1 MRMPI
6 VCRTASIP
14 LFALLT
20 AGSCAA
26 GPGIWLPPVAQQDGF
41 HIAGTIDTGFRFQHA
56 FGVNKFSMMPSGD
69 ETSAV
74 NFRARETLTGNNYV
88 RMKLAMP
95 YKPDTGEM
103 SQGAQNILF
112 NEAFVGIGG
121 NWGEV
126 VMGRLPNI
134 FSGNGDFGLCPQINP
149 SSMGTN
155 FWNSSLAPI
164 FSSGYNFSNAIL
176 FNSARVGGFHTAV
189 QYSNGRNGD
198 ENPRGE
204 TDQLMNVAVTYIG
217 GPWKFAVIAGYYDND
232 SFALNGVKPNAEK
245 NIAVMGSYWP
255 GNGWSFHAAYQYVR
269 DGRALSGSYY
279 NYFTPVAAGGLG
291 IARSKRGVDAHAGII
306 GVGKKIGNQKISA
319 VIMGNHV
326 KYMGESAVTGSR
338 DGYRV
343 SPAAIYR
350 YYFSRRTH
358 LWAAASTTYGNG
370 IYKATRNSTLDPA
383 KTVDFGAGLV
393 HKF

>member
-1 MRMPI
+1 
-6 VCRTASIP
+6 
-14 LFALLT
+14 
-20 AGSCAA
+20 
-26 GPGIWLPPVAQQDGF
+26 
-41 HIAGTIDTGFRFQHA
+41 
-56 FGVNKFSMMPSGD
+56 
-69 ETSAV
+69 
-74 NFRARETLTGNNYV
+74 
-88 RMKLAMP
+88 
-95 YKPDTGEM
+95 
-103 SQGAQNILF
+103 
-112 NEAFVGIGG
+112 
-121 NWGEV
+121 
-126 VMGRLPNI
+126 
-134 FSGNGDFGLCPQINP
+134 
-149 SSMGTN
+149 
-155 FWNSSLAPI
+155 
-164 FSSGYNFSNAIL
+164 
-176 FNSARVGGFHTAV
+176 
-189 QYSNGRNGD
+189 
-198 ENPRGE
+198 
-204 TDQLMNVAVTYIG
+204 
-217 GPWKFAVIAGYYDND
+217 
-232 SFALNGVKPNAEK
+232 
-245 NIAVMGSYWP
+245 MGSYWP

-370 IYKATRNSTLDPA
+370 IYKAARNSTLDPA